1 MYISTVSTVS
11 LRRTL
16 QKKLPLMNTHC
27 PKCQTPIKVTDLM
40 QAGLPNM
47 IKCSKCKTR
56 IQFNIS
62 NALLYSVAI
71 LAIVV
76 AILASLGIT
85 FFIQQ
90 HVFVDVQRL
99 LVWMPTAFIFTI
111 IAEYLMAKWLL
122 ITKGVSQHS
131 S

>member
-1 MYISTVSTVS
+1 
-11 LRRTL
+11 
-16 QKKLPLMNTHC
+16 
-27 PKCQTPIKVTDLM
+27 M